1 MDKYP
6 YFLYF
11 LSFPLVSVKSVI
23 FVLELNYMILLDSD
37 INLILNLKF
46 LKKKKKAHTQ
56 NKQTTFQ
63 YKHHN
68 TCEIPA
74 GITTLKNNAV
84 RCLVLSGDR
93 YNEM

>member
-46 LKKKKKAHTQ
+46 LKKKKKHTHKT
-56 NKQTTFQ
+56 NKQLFSIST
-63 YKHHN
+63 
-68 TCEIPA
+68 
-74 GITTLKNNAV
+74 TTLVKFQQE
-84 RCLVLSGDR
+84 LPH
-93 YNEM
+93 

>member
-1 MDKYP
+1 MDKYLN
-6 YFLYF
+6 FLYF
-11 LSFPLVSVKSVI
+11 HLVSVKSVI

-46 LKKKKKAHTQ
+46 LKKKTKHTHTQ
-56 NKQTTFQ
+56 KKTTFQ
-63 YKHHN
+63 YKCHN
-68 TCEIPA
+68 NCEIPA

-93 YNEM
+93 YNEI